1 TSGAFTR
8 SVDLAGAGDVVGSVV
23 LLIVYSTFFDRQGS
37 LGARR
42 THSGGSVSQGGH
54 ADAHDHLLLP
64 RENKGTKVSCL
75 GRAQQPPR
83 HAVITASNE
92 GGRSEEHTSEFQ
104 SRENL
109 VCRLLLEKKK

>member
-1 TSGAFTR
+1 R
-8 SVDLAGAGDVVGSVV
+8 
-23 LLIVYSTFFDRQGS
+23 STFSAHIRSAWSAALFPCTTLFRSS